1 MKLILFTWIFFVI
14 AYLLYADAY
23 LSEDRI
29 YYSSDSYHIDY
40 DNEII
45 YANGHA
51 FFRKESKTV
60 NADRIIIYYSD
71 DQKKAQLF
79 NNVIVIDA
87 DKNTTVMGDYGEA
100 LYKEG
105 LYIIEGNVVFTD
117 EERTIKSEKI
127 RTLEGEGTLFTGS
140 VFYSDDEYD
149 IEAPSLN
156 IIDDTVTFESNVE
169 ALHRESGDTIYC
181 ESITYNS
188 ETGNMIFLEKVF
200 YVQGEGEEGER
211 AFLMRSNAVR
221 YFKESDTFVLLGDVF
236 VLDGEFT
243 AQSSIARYFRDIG
256 VLRVSGDVVLQE
268 DEKYIYC
275 NNANYDRNTKKTV
288 LFNSV
293 RGLLLEYHNSE

>member
-1 MKLILFTWIFFVI
+1 MKLILFTWIFFI
-14 AYLLYADAY
+14 AACLLHADAY

-29 YYSSDSYHIDY
+29 YYNADSYHIDY

-51 FFRKESKTV
+51 SFRKEFRTV
-60 NADRIIIYYSD
+60 NADRIIIYYSG
-71 DQKKAQLF
+71 DQKRAQLF
-79 NNVIVIDA
+79 NNVIVVDSDNNA
-87 DKNTTVMGDYGEA
+87 TVTGDYGEA
-100 LYKEG
+100 LYKEE
-105 LYIIEGNVVFTD
+105 LYTVEGNAVFFD
-117 EERTIKSEKI
+117 EERTVKSEKI
-127 RTLEGEGTLFTGS
+127 RTLAGEETYFTGG

-149 IEAPSLN
+149 IKAPSLN
-156 IIDDTVTFESNVE
+156 IIDDTATFKSNVE

-188 ETGNMIFLEKVF
+188 ETGNIIFLENVF

-221 YFKESDTFVLLGDVF
+221 YFQEGDTFVLLGDVF

-243 AQSSIARYFRDIG
+243 VQSSIARYLRDIG
-256 VLRVSGDVVLQE
+256 VLRVSGDVVIQE

-275 NNANYDRNTKKTV
+275 NNANYDRNTGKTV
-288 LFNSV
+288 LFTSV
-293 RGLLLEYHNSE
+293 RGLLLEYHDNE